1 VSLREAF
8 DESIQTAAMGE
19 STDLAT
25 ALLPRDDVVDAFLAN
40 GGPGLRLRALGEA
53 IDSKSR
59 AIKGDLPF
67 RRLTA
72 DPQFTAD
79 TIVQKGLRTAGLTS
93 PQTKFLMESLT
104 AHERAALSVTIDPLS
119 ETFEAGNLPLSEAM
133 ARAVERVAG
142 PEKQALVKRL
152 VAEGSAHSDKFKDL
166 LKTSLKGFDLEA
178 PTEEAIQTAAT
189 RLDDVI
195 EEEPMLGILLPKLF
209 DDTVTPGQAVRMAT
223 HVNPPPSIVK
233 SPLRKAISKGTT
245 SLFNFLRNTRMAGM
259 LTSLTAPMKNI
270 TFTGININANV
281 AGRAVAGIGSKRV
294 YRGEALAMV
303 KGLIRGVQ
311 DNVATYG
318 AMGRFLR
325 ESEQGTRLGFLS
337 FGSDILKAQDRFFF
351 RKTFA
356 AEMHAEAYK
365 KAVKSGMGWREAL
378 KATDDL
384 IDKEFREFGP
394 VFEAAKAKARKLA
407 AADQIEDNNIITR
420 NAVKLLRNAGEEP
433 ISIQESRLM
442 AERAIFVAR
451 EGRNL
456 DKFLSVIDSIDTATN
471 GAIGVVSPFR
481 RTPAN
486 EIREFVR
493 ASGGDI
499 LGLGMRR
506 IKQDVATG
514 VPEEIARTRFA
525 RDYGKAVVGA
535 GITSTVMF
543 GLAHGLISVG
553 DDEGKSRAQ
562 IDTERAQGIPRRS
575 VRMGDWIIPMHVM
588 GPIGRI
594 VNQADILL
602 RNKDENLNVDAAF
615 GEIARQVTGSLSED
629 FLTSDWVGFSDAL
642 DSKEGMQRFAQRF
655 GASFVPGILKQGK
668 LPKTGAQAEIR
679 RPNKS
684 PRGPLEAIASGF
696 LTELEPFTQP
706 VKEKFGIE
714 DSDRSEPIVG
724 LFGQTAKEGTAGSRV
739 IGAPKKNDLIAR
751 TAEELQRLG
760 LYKEAPDTNIPN
772 VEWLGLEETEFA
784 KAKGALQLQAVRR
797 VMDHPKYQSA
807 TDQVKAKLVNA
818 EMRKASRLANGR
830 ARVGKARGFPITGR
844 FILSGRIG
852 P

>member
-1 VSLREAF
+1 MPFQFQNPDLQNDFARALEEARLFRESAGEGFLSSAGVGLNKFFSGIGNAPNQLFFGEDFPAIREKSSELPGFIQTETARKPQTDLEKLGQGLGAAALEIPLDAALIAGTGGLGASAVLPRAGQLFAGGALAGAIGGATVPETLGLDPESRGTGAVIGGATAGVLGAGLPIALRPLSKYIPGVKNLVPDVSLREAF

-178 PTEEAIQTAAT
+178 PTEEAIQAAAT

-294 YRGEALAMV
+294 YRGEAMWLRMV
-303 KGLIRGVQ
+303 QQGAFYENPSKEPDWDFCPSALISSRPKI
-311 DNVATYG
+311 DSSLTAPLPP
-318 AMGRFLR
+318 RC
-325 ESEQGTRLGFLS
+325 TR
-337 FGSDILKAQDRFFF
+337 KP
-351 RKTFA
+351 T
-356 AEMHAEAYK
+356 
-365 KAVKSGMGWREAL
+365 
-378 KATDDL
+378 
-384 IDKEFREFGP
+384 
-394 VFEAAKAKARKLA
+394 RKL
-407 AADQIEDNNIITR
+407 
-420 NAVKLLRNAGEEP
+420 
-433 ISIQESRLM
+433 
-442 AERAIFVAR
+442 
-451 EGRNL
+451 
-456 DKFLSVIDSIDTATN
+456 
-471 GAIGVVSPFR
+471 
-481 RTPAN
+481 
-486 EIREFVR
+486 
-493 ASGGDI
+493 
-499 LGLGMRR
+499 
-506 IKQDVATG
+506 
-514 VPEEIARTRFA
+514 
-525 RDYGKAVVGA
+525 
-535 GITSTVMF
+535 
-543 GLAHGLISVG
+543 
-553 DDEGKSRAQ
+553 
-562 IDTERAQGIPRRS
+562 
-575 VRMGDWIIPMHVM
+575 
-588 GPIGRI
+588 
-594 VNQADILL
+594 
-602 RNKDENLNVDAAF
+602 
-615 GEIARQVTGSLSED
+615 
-629 FLTSDWVGFSDAL
+629 
-642 DSKEGMQRFAQRF
+642 
-655 GASFVPGILKQGK
+655 
-668 LPKTGAQAEIR
+668 
-679 RPNKS
+679 
-684 PRGPLEAIASGF
+684 
-696 LTELEPFTQP
+696 
-706 VKEKFGIE
+706 
-714 DSDRSEPIVG
+714 
-724 LFGQTAKEGTAGSRV
+724 
-739 IGAPKKNDLIAR
+739 
-751 TAEELQRLG
+751 
-760 LYKEAPDTNIPN
+760 
-772 VEWLGLEETEFA
+772 
-784 KAKGALQLQAVRR
+784 
-797 VMDHPKYQSA
+797 
-807 TDQVKAKLVNA
+807 
-818 EMRKASRLANGR
+818 
-830 ARVGKARGFPITGR
+830 
-844 FILSGRIG
+844 
-852 P
+852 